1 MSGIVREVTI
11 GDCRLIL
18 GDCREVLPDL
28 PMVDA
33 VIVDPPYSKRC
44 HDGHDSAGANDCQR
58 SKLGYEHL
66 TEEDVKNLAT
76 EYALHCKGWIAWM
89 TDSDLALCVRNA
101 LSAAGRYSFAPL
113 PFYQPGRSVRLS
125 GDGPCSW
132 TDLIVVGRTTSQVKW
147 GTLPG
152 GYVAGAGWNDKAR
165 MGGKPTHLMRALVSD
180 YSRPGDLVLDTHM
193 GAGTTGVAC
202 ALEGRRFIGV
212 EIVPE
217 AFDIACERIEN
228 AYPPSADVP
237 CDKARESASKQPSGG
252 DGSCARDERTRKWF
266 SPCGMNG
273 ALWEAK
279 Q

>member
-11 GDCRLIL
+11 GECRLIL
-18 GDCREVLPDL
+18 GDCREVLPFL
-28 PMVDA
+28 PKVDA
-33 VIVDPPYSKRC
+33 VIVDPPYSSRT
-44 HDGHDSAGANDCQR
+44 HAGHNAAAIGGESEGSDEAARVG
-58 SKLGYEHL
+58 LGYNALTTDDIAHL
-66 TEEDVKNLAT
+66 AM
-76 EYALHCKGWIAWM
+76 EYSRVCAGWVVWM
-89 TDSDLALCVRNA
+89 TDSELALQVRKS
-101 LSAAGRYSFAPL
+101 LEEVGRYSFAPL

-132 TDLIVVGRTTSQVKW
+132 TDWIVASRTTKQAKW

-152 GYVAGAGWNDKAR
+152 GYIAGAGWNDKVR

-228 AYPPSADVP
+228 AYRQAPMFPA
-237 CDKARESASKQPSGG
+237 
-252 DGSCARDERTRKWF
+252 
-266 SPCGMNG
+266 
-273 ALWEAK
+273 AK
-279 Q
+279 QAAPHQNSLLEVTA

>member
-11 GDCRLIL
+11 GECLLIL
-18 GDCREVLPDL
+18 GDCREVLPGL
-28 PMVDA
+28 PKVDA

-44 HDGHDSAGANDCQR
+44 HEGHDSAVANDCPRQ
-58 SKLGYEHL
+58 KLGYAHL
-66 TEEDVKNLAT
+66 TDQDVKDLAM
-76 EYALHCKGWIAWM
+76 EYALHCTGWVVWM
-89 TDSDLALCVRNA
+89 TDHHLAMGVFSA
-101 LSAAGRYSFAPL
+101 LEAAGRYVFAPM
-113 PFYQPGRSVRLS
+113 PFYQPGRSVRLA

-132 TDLIVVGRTTSQVKW
+132 TDWIVVARTASQARW

-212 EIVPE
+212 EIVEE

-228 AYPPSADVP
+228 SYRQAPMFPADRQAAPHQNSLLEVT
-237 CDKARESASKQPSGG
+237 A
-252 DGSCARDERTRKWF
+252 
-266 SPCGMNG
+266 
-273 ALWEAK
+273 
-279 Q
+279 